1 MQQLRHALQQ
11 QQRSKHHVSFLP
23 VVSCLLHKCV
33 TAHGGPSAAKPETS
47 SAAANAA
54 DVLSAAYTKAKQTAS
69 KSTVVITGASSGLGL
84 ATAKKLADSGL
95 PRSVLSHLR
104 QAWLT
109 GQHLYALSWAA
120 GEWHVVM
127 ACRDFLKTEQAARK
141 AGMSRDSY
149 TVLHLDL
156 SSLESVRQFVDNF
169 RHRPQLPASML
180 PANSSALAGQGHL
193 MWRHLVAQADWH
205 APGLPGLQCGRVPA
219 HRQGAALHG
228 GRL

>member
-1 MQQLRHALQQ
+1 MQQLRHALQQQ

-23 VVSCLLHKCV
+23 VVSRSFNKCV
-33 TAHGGPSAAKPETS
+33 TAHGGPSAAKPQTP
-47 SAAANAA
+47 SAAANAT
-54 DVLSAAYTKAKQTAS
+54 DVLSAAYTKAKQTAN

-95 PRSVLSHLR
+95 PHPILSHLR

-109 GQHLYALSWAA
+109 RQHLDALNWAA

-180 PANSSALAGQGHL
+180 PANNSALAGQGHL
-193 MWRHLVAQADWH
+193 I
-205 APGLPGLQCGRVPA
+205 
-219 HRQGAALHG
+219 
-228 GRL
+228 